1 MPLYYVEEQ
10 TMSCK
15 KDSEYYEK
23 RVSKLRKYF
32 RGVMR

>member
-23 RVSKLRKYF
+23 RVSKMRKYF
-32 RGVMR
+32 KEKQ